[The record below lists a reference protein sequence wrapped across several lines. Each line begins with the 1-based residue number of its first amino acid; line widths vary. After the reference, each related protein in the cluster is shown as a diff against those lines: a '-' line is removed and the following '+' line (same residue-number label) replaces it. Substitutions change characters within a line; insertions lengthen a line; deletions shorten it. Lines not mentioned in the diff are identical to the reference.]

1 MDRIQYNEFSLFAE
15 NISEYSLTVSPM
27 PSVTRIDTVL
37 SDGRVLSALKW
48 GTEEPRLVL
57 VHGSG
62 QNAHT
67 WDTVALALNIPLIA
81 VDLPGHGHSSWR
93 DDATYSPQGMAQDI
107 AQVMNAHAKHAVA
120 IVGMSLGGLT
130 CLALAHANPE
140 LVPHLVLVDITPGVT
155 SKKAKAVLDFI
166 NGPQSFASFDEL
178 FARTKEH
185 NPTRSE
191 ASLRRGILHNA
202 KQIEDGSWQWR
213 YDRRG
218 QTETAG
224 SAPGHEAPRSP
235 MWDMI
240 SSWSKPL
247 LMVRGGVSPV
257 VDDEDIAELS
267 GGLGALHG
275 LLARVPGGVGVGNVV
290 TCSHQRRLAGGQPRH
305 PNIEQTHDSD
315 LINSWKRQPQRS
327 SGNSSSA
334 WLSAKSCLRSSDRL
348 RNRPSAT
355 RVQTV
360 LGYRPTSRHLDSDCC
375 FAAKSRGHGNCPCK
389 SRRNGTRPSP

>member
-1 MDRIQYNEFSLFAE
+1 MDRIQYDEFSLFAE
-15 NISEYSLTVSPM
+15 NISEYSLAVSPM
-27 PSVTRIDTVL
+27 PPVARINTTL

-48 GTEEPRLVL
+48 GTAEPRLVL

-81 VDLPGHGHSSWR
+81 IDLPGHGHSSWR
-93 DDATYSPQGMAQDI
+93 EDATYSPQGMAQDI
-107 AQVMNAHAKHAVA
+107 AQVMAVHAKHAVA

-130 CLALAHANPE
+130 CLALAHAYPE

-191 ASLRRGILHNA
+191 TSLRRGILHNA

-224 SAPGHEAPRSP
+224 NAPGHEAPRSP

-257 VDDEDIAELS
+257 VDDEDIAELQKRCAQAEVVVVE
-267 GGLGALHG
+267 GAGHSVQGDRPVELAN
-275 LLARVPGGVGVGNVV
+275 LL
-290 TCSHQRRLAGGQPRH
+290 RR
-305 PNIEQTHDSD
+305 
-315 LINSWKRQPQRS
+315 
-327 SGNSSSA
+327 
-334 WLSAKSCLRSSDRL
+334 
-348 RNRPSAT
+348 
-355 RVQTV
+355 
-360 LGYRPTSRHLDSDCC
+360 
-375 FAAKSRGHGNCPCK
+375 FAQ
-389 SRRNGTRPSP
+389 